1 MNNKIAKR
9 EGEEKTFK
17 KSFFKNASQKN
28 ASRSLMRD
36 GTKMEAPIKRTELE
50 WGWGGGWGWGA

>member
-1 MNNKIAKR
+1 MNDKIVKR
-9 EGEEKTFK
+9 EGEEKMR
-17 KSFFKNASQKN
+17 N

>member
-1 MNNKIAKR
+1 MNDKIVKR

-17 KSFFKNASQKN
+17 KSFIKNASQKN

-36 GTKMEAPIKRTELE
+36 GTKMEAPIKMTEC
-50 WGWGGGWGWGA
+50 GWGWGA